1 MTNGNGVPT
10 DQQEILRH
18 SVTRDDYN
26 KTPQTGVIRWV
37 FPTPGS
43 GGPDLPNFWSPAR
56 DYTLAST
63 LYRESMWAD
72 AVSIAIGKIA
82 ARGFDVDS
90 DVPLRAKRAQDLFL
104 NFDSGRGYVSGL
116 QKHLQNFLLTGNGAH
131 VEIVRATRAL
141 GSRIIG
147 LVPLDTF
154 RCTRTGDPDF
164 PIIYRDRVGREH
176 IMREWD
182 VFSLADMPDP
192 ADLWYGVGHCAA
204 ERAYKAIVKLEA
216 IERFIVEKVSGQR
229 VLAFHIVGGVTPQN
243 LEDAKR
249 SAQAEAQ
256 AKGVTT
262 YMGAAIVAMMGDT
275 PASVV
280 TIPLA
285 ELPNGFERKEEWDIA
300 ITTYA
305 RALGIAVQ
313 DLQPLSG
320 QGLGT
325 GTQSVVLDEAAKGQG
340 LAVWAQQW
348 EHAVNMYALDERTTY
363 AIKTHDI
370 RDREREAKVS
380 LDLAAVAV
388 QLLQVG
394 LTAAQVI
401 NLLVDWNQLPPE
413 YRIENVDLTPGEQLD
428 DDEKP
433 EQIAAEEAGEPQE
446 PESPE
451 VAGEHKPGQQPA
463 QKPPTQP
470 SPAAVKEI
478 AEAIERGNRIMRD
491 YHEQASATE
500 KARQATS
507 EAGLMAALKELADA
521 ARQPEVVPEPAP
533 IIINPPEIVIPPAVV
548 NVAPTPVHVAA
559 PIVQAPPAT
568 VIRDD
573 AATVKAITDLT
584 KRVES
589 LAAEQRRPRKLK
601 VTSRDAQG
609 RVSDWE
615 ER

>member
-1 MTNGNGVPT
+1 MSNGAAPPAAFDV
-10 DQQEILRH
+10 LRK

-26 KTPQTGVIRWV
+26 TEPTSGVMHWII
-37 FPTPGS
+37 PALGS
-43 GGPDLPNFWSPAR
+43 AAQDLPQFWSFAR
-56 DYTLAST
+56 DQVLAST

-72 AVSIAIGKIA
+72 AISIAIGKIA

-90 DVPLRAKRAQDLFL
+90 DVPLRTKRAQDLFL
-104 NFDSGRGYVSGL
+104 NFDSGHGYVSGL

-141 GSRIIG
+141 GSRILG

-154 RCTRTGDPDF
+154 RCRRTGDPDF
-164 PIIYRDRVGREH
+164 PIIYRDRYGREH

-182 VFSLADMPDP
+182 VFSLTDMPDP
-192 ADLWYGVGHCAA
+192 ADTWYGVGHCAA
-204 ERAYKAIVKLEA
+204 ERAYKAIIKLEA
-216 IERFIVEKVSGQR
+216 IERYIFEKVTGQK

-243 LEDAKR
+243 LEDAKKT
-249 SAQAEAQ
+249 AQSDAQ

-285 ELPNGFERKEEWDIA
+285 ELPDGFLRKEEWDIA
-300 ITTYA
+300 LTTYA

-325 GTQSVVLDEAAKGQG
+325 GAQTQVLDEAAKGQG
-340 LAVWAQQW
+340 LAVWSQQW
-348 EHAVNMYALDERTTY
+348 EHAVNEYALDDRTTY

-370 RDREREAKVS
+370 RDREREAKVRI
-380 LDLAAVAV
+380 DEAAA
-388 QLLQVG
+388 LTSWYNMG
-394 LTAAQVI
+394 LTAQQAI
-401 NLLVDWNQLPPE
+401 NLGVDRDQLPEE
-413 YRIENVDLTPGEQLD
+413 YRPEDLTPGEQLS

-433 EQIAAEEAGEPQE
+433 AQEQAEAAAAP
-446 PESPE
+446 PD
-451 VAGEHKPGQQPA
+451 VAPA
-463 QKPPTQP
+463 NPPP
-470 SPAAVKEI
+470 PAAPAKPARGAPGTLPAIKQLADSIEQAKQFLNEYRE
-478 AEAIERGNRIMRD
+478 AEA
-491 YHEQASATE
+491 ATE
-500 KARQATS
+500 KERQDADDVVL
-507 EAGLMAALKELADA
+507 AAALKELAEA
-521 ARQPEVVPEPAP
+521 ARQPQV
-533 IIINPPEIVIPPAVV
+533 PPEIVVNVPAAVMNVPAPIVNLPAPVV
-548 NVAPTPVHVAA
+548 NVAA

-573 AATVKAITDLT
+573 AATIKALGALGEQ
-584 KRVES
+584 VAE
-589 LAAEQRRPRKLK
+589 LASEQRRPRKLK
-601 VTSRDAQG
+601 VTRRDAQG
-609 RVSDWE
+609 RVEDWE